1 MILAR
6 KGVVKPRPIHKKS
19 ELSFNPSERSGKK
32 EVSVED
38 ASFLWNKFDCCVQGW
53 SVLYGGLR
61 IKSTL
66 IVSECFFRV
75 KVEDIMLKSCPYCGK
90 IHDKKYNCPK
100 KPVRQRQDNRQGKF
114 RSTYKWTK
122 KAQAVKRRDGYLCQ
136 VCVRGLYHPERRYET
151 EGLEVHHI
159 QTVASCYEKRL
170 DGYNLLTLCERHHKM
185 ADAGKIPAK
194 ELQMIAA
201 EQEEK

>member
-1 MILAR
+1 MIKNIIAR
-6 KGVVKPRPIHKKS
+6 
-19 ELSFNPSERSGKK
+19 RSRLG
-32 EVSVED
+32 SGRIIGR
-38 ASFLWNKFDCCVQGW
+38 AN
-53 SVLYGGLR
+53 SVLH
-61 IKSTL
+61 T
-66 IVSECFFRV
+66 
-75 KVEDIMLKSCPYCGK
+75 
-90 IHDKKYNCPK
+90 
-100 KPVRQRQDNRQGKF
+100 
-114 RSTYKWTK
+114 
-122 KAQAVKRRDGYLCQ
+122 QAVKRRDGYLCQ

>member
-1 MILAR
+1 MPLFCGTSLI
-6 KGVVKPRPIHKKS
+6 
-19 ELSFNPSERSGKK
+19 
-32 EVSVED
+32 
-38 ASFLWNKFDCCVQGW
+38 DCCVQGG

-100 KPVRQRQDNRQGKF
+100 KPVRQRQDNRQSKF

-136 VCVRGLYHPERRYET
+136 VCLRGLYHPERQYET

-170 DGYNLLTLCERHHKM
+170 DGYNLLTLCKRHHKM

>member
-1 MILAR
+1 MRI
-6 KGVVKPRPIHKKS
+6 
-19 ELSFNPSERSGKK
+19 ER
-32 EVSVED
+32 EHT
-38 ASFLWNKFDCCVQGW
+38 AA
-53 SVLYGGLR
+53 
-61 IKSTL
+61 L
-66 IVSECFFRV
+66 IVDFQERLVPAIADHEALMERV
-75 KVEDIMLKSCPYCGK
+75 RILLQGLKVLEIPMTVTQQYTKGLGMSVPEVWEASGETEYLDKISFSALEVAEPK

-100 KPVRQRQDNRQGKF
+100 KPVRQRQDNRQSKF

-136 VCVRGLYHPERRYET
+136 VCLRGLYHPERQYET

-170 DGYNLLTLCERHHKM
+170 DGYNLLTLCKRHHKM

>member
-1 MILAR
+1 MIAVS
-6 KGVVKPRPIHKKS
+6 KVVLQ
-19 ELSFNPSERSGKK
+19 E
-32 EVSVED
+32 
-38 ASFLWNKFDCCVQGW
+38 
-53 SVLYGGLR
+53 GLR

-66 IVSECFFRV
+66 IVSGCFFRA

-100 KPVRQRQDNRQGKF
+100 KPVRQRQDNRQSKF

-136 VCVRGLYHPERRYET
+136 VCLRGLYHPERQYET

-170 DGYNLLTLCERHHKM
+170 DGYNLLTLCKRHHKM

>member
-1 MILAR
+1 
-6 KGVVKPRPIHKKS
+6 
-19 ELSFNPSERSGKK
+19 
-32 EVSVED
+32 
-38 ASFLWNKFDCCVQGW
+38 
-53 SVLYGGLR
+53 
-61 IKSTL
+61 
-66 IVSECFFRV
+66 
-75 KVEDIMLKSCPYCGK
+75 MLKSCPYCGK

-100 KPVRQRQDNRQGKF
+100 KPVRQRQDNRQSKF

-136 VCVRGLYHPERRYET
+136 VCLRGLYHPERQYET

-170 DGYNLLTLCERHHKM
+170 DGYNLLTLCKRHHKM

-201 EQEEK
+201 EQEEKVQDNKIRHPAHEGEKFVVHVENTVHNKTPICDKILTPWAVLLSHAFSY

>member
-1 MILAR
+1 MSHKPSKAYYVEGVHRFWIDEGYVVCRIECSDYYAR
-6 KGVVKPRPIHKKS
+6 QAQNFCG
-19 ELSFNPSERSGKK
+19 GCK
-32 EVSVED
+32 EMD
-38 ASFLWNKFDCCVQGW
+38 FL
-53 SVLYGGLR
+53 
-61 IKSTL
+61 
-66 IVSECFFRV
+66 
-75 KVEDIMLKSCPYCGK
+75 
-90 IHDKKYNCPK
+90 
-100 KPVRQRQDNRQGKF
+100 
-114 RSTYKWTK
+114 
-122 KAQAVKRRDGYLCQ
+122 
-136 VCVRGLYHPERRYET
+136 LYHPERRYES

>member
-1 MILAR
+1 
-6 KGVVKPRPIHKKS
+6 
-19 ELSFNPSERSGKK
+19 
-32 EVSVED
+32 
-38 ASFLWNKFDCCVQGW
+38 
-53 SVLYGGLR
+53 
-61 IKSTL
+61 
-66 IVSECFFRV
+66 
-75 KVEDIMLKSCPYCGK
+75 MLKSCPYCGK

-100 KPVRQRQDNRQGKF
+100 KPVRQRQDNRQSKF

-136 VCVRGLYHPERRYET
+136 VCLRGLYHPERQYET

-170 DGYNLLTLCERHHKM
+170 DGYNLLTLCKRHHKM

-201 EQEEK
+201 E

>member
-1 MILAR
+1 M
-6 KGVVKPRPIHKKS
+6 
-19 ELSFNPSERSGKK
+19 
-32 EVSVED
+32 
-38 ASFLWNKFDCCVQGW
+38 
-53 SVLYGGLR
+53 LYGGLR

-136 VCVRGLYHPERRYET
+136 VCLRGLYHPERRYES